1 MADNNDEPPKKPAAA
16 AGVDNT
22 ARRTWDLD
30 EYRGRA
36 AARDEKAAASSALG
50 GTKAAADAAA
60 NAAAELKRQKRLE
73 RDPLHQ
79 GLIAVRSNLKARD
92 RELDLEARLGKTQM
106 VVAGAAPSQQAG
118 YYCSV
123 CDCTL
128 RDSQSYL
135 DHINGKYHNRALG
148 MSMRA
153 ERSTAE
159 QVRQRLREASEAKA
173 AGGGK
178 RPRTEGGD
186 GPSLR
191 PPTGP
196 GGALLLTDARAVALK
211 ARGDGEV
218 ALRDG
223 IAARGSEEEEEG
235 AEEEEEDDDG
245 AGLLP
250 PGAEAYV
257 PDGFERRVLEAEE
270 REAREREESKRLRA
284 EKRAAA
290 AQKRAQE
297 EEKRKAE
304 GEGEG
309 EGGGDDD
316 EAAMAAMMG
325 FGGFG
330 GGKKGGR

>member
-1 MADNNDEPPKKPAAA
+1 MADKKAA

-36 AARDEKAAASSALG
+36 AAREEKASATAV
-50 GTKAAADAAA
+50 GTKATADAAADAAA
-60 NAAAELKRQKRLE
+60 ELRRQKRLE

-79 GLIAVRSNLKARD
+79 GLIAHRSNLKARD
-92 RELDLEARLGKTQM
+92 RELDLESRLGKTQM
-106 VVAGAAPSQQAG
+106 VVAGASASAQAG

-159 QVRQRLREASEAKA
+159 QVRQRLREASEAAKA
-173 AGGGK
+173 AGGK
-178 RPRTEGGD
+178 RRKVGGEGEGGVGGP
-186 GPSLR
+186 GPSSSSLPR
-191 PPTGP
+191 APRGP
-196 GGALLLTDARAVALK
+196 GGALLLT
-211 ARGDGEV
+211 GGEAPV
-218 ALRDG
+218 PLRDG
-223 IAARGSEEEEEG
+223 IARGAEEEEEEG
-235 AEEEEEDDDG
+235 AATGEDDDDDEDAAAA

-250 PGAEAYV
+250 PGAEPYV
-257 PDGFERRVLEAEE
+257 PDGFDRRVLEAQEREERE
-270 REAREREESKRLRA
+270 REARKRAKA
-284 EKRAAA
+284 EKKKA
-290 AQKRAQE
+290 KQE
-297 EEKRKAE
+297 EE
-304 GEGEG
+304 GGGGGGG
-309 EGGGDDD
+309 EGGGGLDPAL
-316 EAAMAAMMG
+316 AAVMG

-330 GGKKGGR
+330 GGGKKGR